1 MKQRTSTPK
10 GLQINFLT
18 VPQSLC
24 NTETLGLYKCFR
36 GTPLVR
42 QVYRYKESNRVNLSN
57 LSNLYNLSIKRVAL
71 WYETPKPAT
80 LEFVKMAKRVACN
93 ILLEVVVSGANKTY

>member
-1 MKQRTSTPK
+1 M
-10 GLQINFLT
+10 
-18 VPQSLC
+18 
-24 NTETLGLYKCFR
+24 
-36 GTPLVR
+36 R
-42 QVYRYKESNRVNLSN
+42 QVYRYKESNRVNLSNLSN

-80 LEFVKMAKRVACN
+80 LGLKMTKRVAYLNFNLFSTATEEKVSRESDDSN